1 MAPKARKDRTLL
13 LQGLKAMVAGAVQ
26 DRAAAIGVVVAASF
40 LLLTAWVLGVA
51 ALVVLLAGYLGT
63 VWALFAVT
71 AGLVVLALAIV
82 GLTKAR
88 NRSSA
93 DQRAMTRALWAATAA
108 NAASTLLRGEPQAK
122 AGAAPSEPAGTNH
135 RSILLF
141 AGGLALIL
149 LAFLLP
155 SGSEDGPDTSDAG
168 PDARPDAGPDAGQ
181 DAWHDGGA

>member
-1 MAPKARKDRTLL
+1 
-13 LQGLKAMVAGAVQ
+13 MVFGAVQ
-26 DRAAAIGVVVAASF
+26 DRAATIGVVIAAAF

-51 ALVVLLAGYLGT
+51 ALVVLVAGYLGT
-63 VWALFAVT
+63 LGALFAVT

-88 NRSSA
+88 NRSTA
-93 DQRAMTRALWAATAA
+93 DQRAMTRALWAATAV
-108 NAASTLLRGEPQAK
+108 NAASTLLRGEPQAR
-122 AGAAPSEPAGTNH
+122 ASAAPSEPAATNH

-155 SGSEDGPDTSDAG
+155 SGREDGPDASDGG
-168 PDARPDAGPDAGQ
+168 PDGGPDLAPDAGQ
-181 DAWHDGGA
+181 DAWHDGAA